1 MMRNASIAILVS
13 FAFFLGTTTVPGQ
26 ERQESSPAQ
35 PDQKALYEKFEQTLS
50 GAVMVGQFTILGKEG
65 PLRREEYT
73 IKSVRK
79 LPEGDVWLFQ
89 ARIKYGDKDITLP
102 LPLDVLWAGDTP
114 VITLTDLTIP
124 GVGTCGARVVIHN
137 DSYAGTWTHGNA
149 KGHMFGVIKKDGGL
163 SDKDAPSKS
172 DADD

>member
-1 MMRNASIAILVS
+1 MRNASIAILVFS
-13 FAFFLGTTTVPGQ
+13 TFFLGTTNVT
-26 ERQESSPAQ
+26 AQ
-35 PDQKALYEKFEQTLS
+35 SDQKALYEKFEQTLS

-102 LPLDVLWAGDTP
+102 LPLNVLWAGDTP

-124 GVGTCGARVVIHN
+124 GVGTCGARVVVHN

-149 KGHMFGVIKKDGGL
+149 RGHMFGVIKK
-163 SDKDAPSKS
+163 SEVSSEEDASPEAKP
-172 DADD
+172 DD